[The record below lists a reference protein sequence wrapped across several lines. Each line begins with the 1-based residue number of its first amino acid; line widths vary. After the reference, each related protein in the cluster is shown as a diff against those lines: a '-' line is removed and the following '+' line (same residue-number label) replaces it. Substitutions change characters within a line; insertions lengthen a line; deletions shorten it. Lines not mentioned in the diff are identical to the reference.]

1 MNLASGSLGGSSI
14 GRDHGSHG
22 VDGDENTGQKQQ
34 PCLDPLGRDKSQDSK
49 YDGKDDRNTTS
60 NTAKFFTDQ
69 GILPVKAMMDQ
80 VQNFFVNG
88 PILVFQWGPTEQ
100 GWPIWFVS
108 PNSELNL
115 GYRAEELMA
124 NQVCLADLIHP
135 EDLPRIRQKLSHH
148 PQAELLLS
156 PDLRDC
162 QASPP
167 AYLEQEYRLRRR
179 DGSYRWFRDYCF
191 VVRNQQGRFLHYLGY
206 VQDITERRQTEET
219 QRAIVQAIPDLIMRY
234 NREGLCLEL
243 ISGGSLNRFER
254 ADFSRPQSIFDVFS
268 AAQAQRRVE
277 AINRAIATGSLQVYS
292 QELTVRGRARIEEN
306 RVVPLQG
313 QEALVIVRDITDRA
327 QHENRLKTALHELKI
342 TQAFLEQSTRLARIG
357 GWEFDVEQQRLYWSS
372 MTREILE
379 VSPSLVPTIETGMQF
394 FVAGE
399 HQQRIRGA
407 FAQAL
412 EQGVGFDL
420 KLQIQTAQGHLRWVR
435 TLGQVEWGQDRPQ
448 RIYGSFQDIEDQVRS
463 ELALRQSEL
472 RFRGIFD
479 QMVQFIGLL
488 SPEGILLEANQT
500 SLDFAG
506 IRRDQVVG
514 RPYWE
519 APWWQGSTD
528 TQETGTQEQLRQAI
542 GRAAAGEL
550 IRYEVV
556 VQGKQGKQ
564 ITIDFSLRPLL
575 DDQTHQVLYMISE
588 GRDISQLKQAEEQL
602 HQAKQ
607 MAEAANRAKSEFLA
621 TMSHEIR
628 TPMNAVVGMASLLM
642 NTDLSPLQREYVET
656 IRNGGDMLLAIIND
670 ILDFSKIESG
680 KLELDQQVF
689 RLRELLKGIQDLLQT
704 PAGQKGLELAFEV
717 SEEVPERLVGDPSR
731 LRQIVVNLVNNAIK
745 FTRSGFVHLR
755 VERVKEDPSPDRIE
769 LPTHTAKP
777 QVLLRF
783 EVTDTGIGI
792 PADKLHRLF
801 QPFSQV
807 DGSTCRQHGGTGLGL
822 AISKRLCE
830 LMGGEIGVKSQP
842 GQGSTFFFTIQA
854 REMTFSG
861 MSAPAPAAPAPL
873 TLDPQFALRHPMRLL
888 VAEDNLVNQRVI
900 RRMMERLGY
909 EVEVVS
915 TGLEALEAVQAAEPP
930 YDLIL
935 MDVQM
940 PELDGLAATRRIR
953 ALGGGALGSG
963 VQPTIVGLSA
973 NAFVEDR
980 REALEAGMDDF
991 LIKPLAMESLVA
1003 ILQRYS
1009 PAAAL
1014 PPERYS
1020 QMVEDLKALIGWDA
1034 LDQFAEIVR
1043 DYISTAEH
1051 TLVEIQSAQHQQEW
1065 DRILCLAH
1073 HLKGSSSTLGA
1084 KGVAQLCQQLQT
1096 LCQTP
1101 DPEQIAQ
1108 TIAALK
1114 TESEQ
1119 VAAAFGHELLCQ
1131 HLVAH
1136 PLGSETLLA

>member
-1 MNLASGSLGGSSI
+1 MNFASGSSGGSST
-14 GRDHGSHG
+14 GRDHGPHRDHSHG
-22 VDGDENTGQKQQ
+22 NRGQIKQQ
-34 PCLDPLGRDKSQDSK
+34 PPLNPLGSEGSQDSK
-49 YDGKDDRNTTS
+49 DGRGNDKNTTL
-60 NTAKFFTDQ
+60 NTAKLFTDQ
-69 GILPVKAMMDQ
+69 EILPVTAMLDQ

-88 PILVFQWGPTEQ
+88 PILVFKWGPTED

-108 PNSELNL
+108 PNSELHL
-115 GYRAEELMA
+115 GYKAEDLMA
-124 NQVCLADLIHP
+124 HQVCLADLIHP
-135 EDLPRIRQKLSHH
+135 EDLRRIRQEMDHH
-148 PQAELLLS
+148 PQAELFVA
-156 PDLRDC
+156 PDLRGY
-162 QASPP
+162 QASPSEP
-167 AYLEQEYRLRRR
+167 VYIEQEYRLRRR

-191 VVRNQQGRFLHYLGY
+191 VVRDLQGQFLHYLGY
-206 VQDITERRQTEET
+206 VQDITERRQTAET
-219 QRAIVQAIPDLIMRY
+219 QRAIVQAIPDLVMRY
-234 NREGLCLEL
+234 NREGVCLEL

-268 AAQAQRRVE
+268 VHQAQRRVE
-277 AINRAIATGSLQVYS
+277 AINRAITTGSLQVYS
-292 QELTVRGRARIEEN
+292 QELTVRGRSRVEEN

-313 QEALVIVRDITDRA
+313 EEALVIVRDITDRL
-327 QHENRLKTALHELKI
+327 QQETRLKTALHELKI
-342 TQAFLEQSTRLARIG
+342 TQTFLEQSTRLARIG
-357 GWEFDVEQQRLYWSS
+357 GWEFDVEQQRLYWSP

-379 VSPSLVPTIETGMQF
+379 VSPSVVPTIEAGIQF
-394 FVAGE
+394 FGEGE
-399 HQQRIRGA
+399 HQQRIRAA

-435 TLGQVEWGQDRPQ
+435 TLGQVEWGQDRPR

-463 ELALRQSEL
+463 EQALRQSEL

-506 IRRDQVVG
+506 IQREQVVG

-519 APWWQGSTD
+519 TPWWQVSPE
-528 TQETGTQEQLRQAI
+528 TQERLHQAI
-542 GRAAAGEL
+542 VRAAAGEL
-550 IRYEVV
+550 IRYEAV
-556 VQGKQGKQ
+556 VQGQQGKR

-575 DDQTHQVLYMISE
+575 DDQTHQVVYLIPE

-602 HQAKQ
+602 NQAKQ

-628 TPMNAVVGMASLLM
+628 TPMNAVVGMTSLLM

-680 KLELDQQVF
+680 KLELDHQVF

-704 PAGQKGLELAFEV
+704 PATQKGLELAFEV
-717 SEEVPERLVGDPSR
+717 SEQVPERLVGDPSR

-745 FTRSGFVHLR
+745 FTPSGSVHLR
-755 VERVKEDPSPDRIE
+755 VERVKADPSPDPIE
-769 LPTHTAKP
+769 LPTRSAKP

-783 EVTDTGIGI
+783 EITDTGIGI

-830 LMGGEIGVKSQP
+830 LMGGEIGVNSRP
-842 GQGSTFFFTIQA
+842 GQGSTFFFTIRV
-854 REMTFSG
+854 REMAFSG
-861 MSAPAPAAPAPL
+861 IPAPAAQAPL
-873 TLDPQFALRHPMRLL
+873 TLDPEFARRHPMRLL

-915 TGLEALEAVQAAEPP
+915 TGLEALQAVQAAEQP

-953 ALGGGALGSG
+953 ALASG

-973 NAFVEDR
+973 NAFAEDR

-1003 ILQRYS
+1003 ILQRHS
-1009 PAAAL
+1009 PATPL
-1014 PPERYS
+1014 QPEHHH
-1020 QMVEDLKALIGWDA
+1020 QMAQDLKALIGLDA
-1034 LDQFAEIVR
+1034 LDQFADIVR
-1043 DYISTAEH
+1043 DYISTAQQ
-1051 TLVEIQSAQHQQEW
+1051 TLGEIQSAQHQQDW
-1065 DRILCLAH
+1065 NRIPPLAH
-1073 HLKGSSSTLGA
+1073 HLKGSSSTVGA

-1108 TIAALK
+1108 AIAALK
-1114 TESEQ
+1114 AEYEQ
-1119 VAAAFGHELLCQ
+1119 VAAAFRHELLCQ
-1131 HLVAH
+1131 HLPAH